1 VIADFDSL
9 DKPPALFSFRSM
21 SRDHLLTVEH
31 FQFSSRQSGA
41 ACQGSYDAFFE
52 AALEKMGTKTQ
63 SKTVCYYL
71 SLCLCVFVSWW
82 QIFFATKGAKIIIN
96 PDKPGKNDGD
106 DEQSKRADYRI

>member
-1 VIADFDSL
+1 MIADFDSL

-21 SRDHLLTVEH
+21 SRDHPLTVEH

-63 SKTVCYYL
+63 IKTVCYYL
-71 SLCLCVFVSWW
+71 SSCFCVLVAN
-82 QIFFATKGAKIIIN
+82 IFCYKRR
-96 PDKPGKNDGD
+96 KNNY
-106 DEQSKRADYRI
+106 QSGQTGEK